1 MDTESNLEQTGR
13 WDVKKWIT
21 AGLLAMMVLAASVQ
35 GAEKGAQLP
44 RVELSTSMGVI
55 VLELYSN
62 RAPQTTANF
71 LAYVDAGFYNDTIFH
86 RVIPKFMI
94 QAGGFTPQ
102 MRQKTTR
109 PPIPNEAENRIKNER
124 GTVAMART
132 PNPHSA
138 TSQFFINTVDND
150 FLNFRAKDPRGWG
163 YAVFGR
169 VAQGMDI
176 VDAIAGVKT
185 GISKG
190 HRDVPDTPVVIVT
203 ARRLK

>member
-1 MDTESNLEQTGR
+1 MIQRMICWFL
-13 WDVKKWIT
+13 V
-21 AGLLAMMVLAASVQ
+21 LMVLALPVQ
-35 GAEKGAQLP
+35 GAEKSGALP
-44 RVELSTSMGVI
+44 RVEMNTSMGII
-55 VLELYSN
+55 VLELYAD

-71 LAYVDAGFYNDTIFH
+71 LAYVDAGFYDDTIFH

-94 QAGGFTPQ
+94 QGGGFTRQ

-109 PPIPNEAENRIKNER
+109 QPIPNEAENRLKNER

-132 PNPHSA
+132 PDPHSA

-150 FLNFRAKDPRGWG
+150 FLNFRGKNPRGWG

-176 VDAIAGVKT
+176 VEAIAGVKT
-185 GISKG
+185 GVSKG
-190 HRDVPDTPVVIVT
+190 HRDVPLKPVVIVT
-203 ARRLK
+203 ARRLQ

>member
-1 MDTESNLEQTGR
+1 MTR
-13 WDVKKWIT
+13 WMIGWFLI
-21 AGLLAMMVLAASVQ
+21 LMVLAAPVQ
-35 GAEKGAQLP
+35 SAEKSGTLP
-44 RVELSTSMGVI
+44 RVELNTSMGII
-55 VLELYSN
+55 VLELYADQ
-62 RAPQTTANF
+62 APQTTDNF

-94 QAGGFTPQ
+94 QGGGFTPQ

-109 PPIPNEAENRIKNER
+109 LPISNEAENRIKNER

-150 FLNFRAKDPRGWG
+150 FLNFRAKDSRGWG

-185 GISKG
+185 GVSKG
-190 HRDVPDTPVVIVT
+190 HRDVPLTPVVIVT
-203 ARRLK
+203 ARRLN